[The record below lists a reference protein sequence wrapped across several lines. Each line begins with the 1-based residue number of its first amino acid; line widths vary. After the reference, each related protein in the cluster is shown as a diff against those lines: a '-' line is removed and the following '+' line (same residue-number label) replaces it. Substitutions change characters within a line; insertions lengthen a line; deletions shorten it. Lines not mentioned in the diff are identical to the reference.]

1 MKNFAIIA
9 AAGNGERFCD
19 SKSKMLVPLLDK
31 PLLSYTLER
40 FEESEKI
47 DEVVLVIRSQDRN
60 LIEKEIFERKN
71 YIKVKTI
78 ITGGSTRQ
86 ESVYNGLKAIK
97 EEDGIVCI
105 HDGARPLLK
114 KWMIDETIKMVP
126 FFDGIILAVPI
137 VETVKKI
144 NIPEM
149 IVEKTVNRE
158 MLWVAQTPQT
168 FRLEKIKKYYQKAME
183 ENIQVTDDSTLLE
196 YYGGK
201 VAIVRGSEDNIKI
214 TTKVDLLLAEVIMR
228 NHFLNK

>member
-19 SKSKMLVPLLDK
+19 SKSKMLVPLLGK
-31 PLLSYTLER
+31 PLLSYTLDK

-47 DEVVLVIRSQDRN
+47 DEVILVIRSQDRN

>member
-31 PLLSYTLER
+31 PLLSYTLEK

-47 DEVVLVIRSQDRN
+47 DEVILVIRSQDRN
-60 LIEKEIFERKN
+60 LIEKEIFKRKN

-78 ITGGSTRQ
+78 TTGGSTRQ

-126 FFDGIILAVPI
+126 LFDGIVLAVPI

-144 NIPEM
+144 NIAEM
-149 IVEKTVNRE
+149 LVEKTVNRE
-158 MLWVAQTPQT
+158 MLWIAQTPQT

>member
-31 PLLSYTLER
+31 PLLSYTLEK

-47 DEVVLVIRSQDRN
+47 DEVILVIRSQDRN
-60 LIEKEIFERKN
+60 LIEKEIFKRKN

-78 ITGGSTRQ
+78 TTGGSTRQ

-114 KWMIDETIKMVP
+114 EWMIDETIKMVP
-126 FFDGIILAVPI
+126 LFDGIVLAVPI

-144 NIPEM
+144 NIAEM
-149 IVEKTVNRE
+149 LVEKTVNRE
-158 MLWVAQTPQT
+158 MLWIAQTPQT